1 MGRMR
6 RPLLFAILVSLIT
19 LSNSKSSYQYEGSLF
34 SSKELDYDESDT
46 KAMGSVFSRYMA
58 DSDAQLILDLDV
70 FRHFFNYAEAYRD
83 GAEEGNLELMKY
95 AVEMVEKLREFDI
108 SMACVGDMMHLAW
121 TGVEYATHVEEHKN
135 CSDCKCTPLF
145 QQKKSERH
153 WIFNVFDA
161 MGKVPAGIMS
171 GNNLWVGS
179 WSTCRKIDVVKN
191 AQGQKWKGQ
200 YCLATIDAYERD
212 NPLVYFGNMM
222 SGAPDR
228 HCYEKN
234 EKSVVD
240 DDSCFALFPV
250 LKFGVC
256 MPNTCTNHDVKRM
269 LTFAIRA
276 TEAAAGTKSVCNV
289 DVECRAENYSDAM
302 SENGLAMFALY
313 FLIATVVL
321 VAFGTF
327 LDLLIVS
334 KYPEEAEQSKAFK
347 HWFIQFILAFS
358 AYTNGLEILTS
369 KRNEKEINSLHG
381 VRFLSMCWIILG
393 HTYYYIGT
401 SLTTDNLVPTLINFP
416 QQWHTQI
423 IVQAPLAVDSFFF
436 LSGMLA
442 AFSFFKKTMKADPNH
457 PPRLSALNWQT
468 WPLYF
473 IKRYIRITPTY
484 AVVMLFDVTLFTY
497 ISNGPFWRPI
507 ERQGCRIAWWTNFIY
522 LNNFLLQEEECCMG
536 WTWYL
541 ANDMQ
546 FHLVL
551 MPLIVIVFLKFGMKV
566 GLWLSTGLIGAS
578 SIIRLIITQVKG
590 YPPAPLL
597 TAKLQIVH
605 ILNDYWNDVY
615 VRPYIRCTP
624 FIIGVVVG
632 YLLNAWTTKD
642 QKDLKIKL
650 TPKTVLIG
658 WCTSTVLGLYAV
670 FGLYNFAKTGDISKP
685 WEILYT
691 IFGTPAYSLALGWV
705 VFACTTGNGGP
716 VDTILSWRFF
726 VPLSKT
732 TFCAY
737 LLHPIM
743 LQIYNLSRPQPFH
756 FTTFIQMV
764 RYTVEAVVASYCVA
778 LLFSLAFEKPFNKI
792 DEMLFDSK
800 KAMNGEKKQ
809 KNGVEMVPLNRQNR
823 DSE

>member
-1 MGRMR
+1 MNFPKRI
-6 RPLLFAILVSLIT
+6 FA
-19 LSNSKSSYQYEGSLF
+19 
-34 SSKELDYDESDT
+34 
-46 KAMGSVFSRYMA
+46 
-58 DSDAQLILDLDV
+58 
-70 FRHFFNYAEAYRD
+70 
-83 GAEEGNLELMKY
+83 
-95 AVEMVEKLREFDI
+95 
-108 SMACVGDMMHLAW
+108 ACVGDIMHLAW

-135 CSDCKCTPLF
+135 CTDCKCTPLF
-145 QQKKSERH
+145 QQKKTERQ
-153 WIFNVFDA
+153 WIFEVFDA

-228 HCYEKN
+228 HCYEEN
-234 EKSVVD
+234 ARNITD
-240 DDSCFALFPV
+240 DGSCFELFPV
-250 LKFGVC
+250 LKFGLC

-269 LTFAIRA
+269 LDLAVRA
-276 TEAAAGTKSVCNV
+276 TEAAVGTQSVCNI
-289 DVECRAENYSDAM
+289 DVECRAESYSDAL
-302 SENGLAMFALY
+302 SSNGLALFALY
-313 FLIATVVL
+313 FLISTIVL
-321 VAFGTF
+321 IGFGTCY
-327 LDLLIVS
+327 DLLILT
-334 KYPEEAEQSKAFK
+334 KHPEGIEDDPAYN
-347 HWFIQFILAFS
+347 HWFVKFILAFS
-358 AYTNGLEILTS
+358 LYTNGDEILTS
-369 KRNEKEINSLHG
+369 KKNEKEINSLHG

-416 QQWHTQI
+416 KQFHTQI

-442 AFSFFKKTMKADPNH
+442 AYSMFKRFLKVDKLPPLGPYNPKTWFF
-457 PPRLSALNWQT
+457 
-468 WPLYF
+468 YYV
-473 IKRYIRITPTY
+473 KRYTRITPTY

-522 LNNFLLQEEECCMG
+522 LNNFLLQDQECCMG

-546 FHLVL
+546 FNVVL
-551 MPLIVIVFLKFGMKV
+551 LPILVIVFCKWGEKA
-566 GLWLSTGLIGAS
+566 GLGTSIGFIALSSL
-578 SIIRLIITQVKG
+578 IRLVITQVNG

-605 ILNDYWNDVY
+605 QLNDYWNDVY

-624 FIIGVVVG
+624 FIIGILVG
-632 YLLNAWTTKD
+632 YYLCAWTSKD
-642 QKDLKIKL
+642 QKDLKIKFER
-650 TPKTVLIG
+650 KTVMYC
-658 WCTSTVLGLYAV
+658 WCASTVLGLYSV
-670 FGLYNFAKTGDISKP
+670 FGLYWFAKTGDISKP

-691 IFGTPAYSLALGWV
+691 LFGTPAYSLAIGWV
-705 VFACTTGNGGP
+705 VFACTTGNAGP
-716 VDTILSWRFF
+716 VETVLSWRFY
-726 VPLSKT
+726 VPFSKT

-756 FTTFIQMV
+756 FTTFTQML
-764 RYTVEAVVASYCVA
+764 RYTVEAVFSSYIVAFFFTV
-778 LLFSLAFEKPFNKI
+778 AFEKPFNKI
-792 DEMLFDSK
+792 DEMLLNTK
-800 KAMNGEKKQ
+800 KAMGEVQENGKAT
-809 KNGVEMVPLNRQNR
+809 EMLPLKRAADR
-823 DSE
+823 DSD